1 MPDLGSAEEELGACG
16 AAPLGMDKPEGLPP
30 LCSGRTMRWS
40 GPEARPSLG
49 VGDGCPKISCHH
61 GAQGGAY
68 FQQGDAQTWSVVP
81 RGPHIL
87 YTTALLPGLWFGD
100 SS

>member
-1 MPDLGSAEEELGACG
+1 MLRPWGWTSQRGFPHCVVVGPCA
-16 AAPLGMDKPEGLPP
+16 GLA
-30 LCSGRTMRWS
+30 LRLW
-40 GPEARPSLG
+40 

-68 FQQGDAQTWSVVP
+68 FQQGDAQTWSVVQ
-81 RGPHIL
+81 RGPRIL
-87 YTTALLPGLWFGD
+87 YTTALLPGLCFGD